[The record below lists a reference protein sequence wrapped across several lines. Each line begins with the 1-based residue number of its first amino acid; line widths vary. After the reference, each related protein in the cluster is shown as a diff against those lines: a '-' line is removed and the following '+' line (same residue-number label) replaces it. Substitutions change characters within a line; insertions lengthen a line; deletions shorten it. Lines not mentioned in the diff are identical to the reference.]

1 MGWLILLAIGAAAFG
16 LTRLLGAPRTL
27 ASFIGAALMLG
38 ATGYA
43 LQGRPG
49 LAGRPAA
56 TARAGST
63 LDPGVAELRTRMWG
77 RFTSAEPYFFA
88 ADALERSGA
97 QANAVRLLL
106 GGVNA
111 QPQNAALW
119 TGLGTAYAEHD
130 GTVSPAAR
138 FAFNRA
144 MQLAP
149 DHPAPP
155 YFLGLA
161 LVRAGQFGEAQRW
174 WLRAYAITPD
184 ALTYRAEIG
193 RRLTLLEALIASGA
207 GNLR

>member
-1 MGWLILLAIGAAAFG
+1 MGWIVLLVIGAGAFG
-16 LTRLLGAPRTL
+16 LALLLGAPRTL
-27 ASFIGAALMLG
+27 GSFIGAALMLG

-49 LAGRPAA
+49 LAGRPTSAGR
-56 TARAGST
+56 TGST
-63 LDPGVAELRTRMWG
+63 LDAGVAELRTKMFG
-77 RFTSAEPYFFA
+77 RFGAAEPYFFA
-88 ADALERSGA
+88 ADALERTGA

-111 QPQNAALW
+111 QPNNAALW

-138 FAFNRA
+138 FAFARA

-149 DHPAPP
+149 DHPGPP

-161 LVRAGQFGEAQRW
+161 LVRAGQFREAQRW
-174 WLRAYAITPD
+174 WARSYAITPD
-184 ALTYRAEIG
+184 ALSYRAEIG
-193 RRLTLLEALIASGA
+193 RRLTLLEALIASEA
-207 GNLR
+207 GER